1 MVITPREGSYDVMI
15 HKTLEHEELPAETV
29 IGCEITIAGTEYFLR
44 EEAIYHHRGK
54 RSSDM
59 EKIRKLQEIRARK
72 SSVFYNTDSR
82 YNMDFMDNNQLLDY
96 NSASKNFSLA
106 SIIKTIAVLF
116 LRSLL

>member
-29 IGCEITIAGTEYFLR
+29 FGCEITIAGTEYFLR

-59 EKIRKLQEIRARK
+59 ERIKKLQEIRARK

-82 YNMDFMDNNQLLDY
+82 YNMDFVDNNLLDY
-96 NSASKNFSLA
+96 SCGIKNFSFTF
-106 SIIKTIAVLF
+106 IIKTIAVLF
-116 LRSLL
+116 LLQLL